1 MQEIQRMGAKAV
13 INGNTMII
21 KGVKNLHGANV
32 EATDLRGGAA
42 LVLAGMS
49 AKGIT
54 KIDKLEYL
62 LRGYENFDKKL
73 NDLGA
78 NIIREEGE

>member
-1 MQEIQRMGAKAV
+1 MQEIQRMGAKAT
-13 INGNTMII
+13 IHGKTMIVN
-21 KGVKNLHGANV
+21 GVRKLHSANV
-32 EATDLRGGAA
+32 ESTDLRGGAS
-42 LVLAGMS
+42 LVLAALA
-49 AKGIT
+49 AKGT
-54 KIDKLEYL
+54 SKVGNLQYL